1 MKISVEILSWLRD
14 DFDRGSSEK
23 PVLEEEVEPG
33 VTIMDLLR
41 NIAEKYPKFRQK
53 AFGGTEQA
61 LFEYCIVI
69 LNGTFLSA
77 PAELNRT
84 LQEGDSVK
92 LSPAFYGG

>member
-14 DFDRGSSEK
+14 DFDHSSTEK
-23 PVLEEEVEPG
+23 LVLEEDVNQKT
-33 VTIMDLLR
+33 TIMDLLR
-41 NIAEKYPKFRQK
+41 KIAEKYPKFRRK

-77 PAELNRT
+77 PAELKRT
-84 LQEGDSVK
+84 LQEGDEVK